1 MSCHYQ
7 QLQFEMY
14 VLLKKK
20 IFQQLMQ
27 KHHYLGALPKIANT
41 IWYVAVHEEEW
52 FALLSFSAP
61 ALKCGARDQWI
72 GWNYRHQYDRL
83 HLIVNNS
90 RFLIFQGNREGN
102 RGQTTIKF
110 ATHFFIEQFNWGLSP
125 ISIGVCPLFPAI
137 SGGKKNPPNKTRGI
151 FW

>member
-1 MSCHYQ
+1 MS
-7 QLQFEMY
+7 LPTVTIRNVRVAEE
-14 VLLKKK
+14 K

-52 FALLSFSAP
+52 SALLSFSAP

-83 HLIVNNS
+83 HLIANNS
-90 RFLIFQGNREGN
+90 RFLIFQEWNRL
-102 RGQTTIKF
+102 
-110 ATHFFIEQFNWGLSP
+110 FFEKK
-125 ISIGVCPLFPAI
+125 
-137 SGGKKNPPNKTRGI
+137 SGEIPR
-151 FW
+151 